1 MATEDS
7 GGSDLHGS
15 GNGPK
20 PRPLVSV
27 GHLLLGYLWML
38 EIRSQLTWHDKL
50 ASTTVVRG
58 RPPGLGHEAGREER

>member
-1 MATEDS
+1 MAA
-7 GGSDLHGS
+7 
-15 GNGPK
+15 
-20 PRPLVSV
+20 
-27 GHLLLGYLWML
+27 LLGLASFLLALTIPIAYFGYLWML

>member
-20 PRPLVSV
+20 PHPLVSV
-27 GHLLLGYLWML
+27 GHLLLGTCGCLGC
-38 EIRSQLTWHDKL
+38 EELTWHEKL
-50 ASTTVVRG
+50 ASTTVVRC